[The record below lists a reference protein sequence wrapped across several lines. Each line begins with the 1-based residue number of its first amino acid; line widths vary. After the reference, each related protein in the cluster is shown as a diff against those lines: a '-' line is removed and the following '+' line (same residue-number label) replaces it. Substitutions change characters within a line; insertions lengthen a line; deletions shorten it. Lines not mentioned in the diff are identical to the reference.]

1 MGRLGKNKMGE
12 TNYEKGESCFFFIR
26 QHHAPLTIFRYY
38 ETNLMLLN
46 PTETWFV
53 IKILMVERLFKVKP
67 TIEQIVVDPNWT
79 TFVNS
84 FYGNHH

>member
-1 MGRLGKNKMGE
+1 
-12 TNYEKGESCFFFIR
+12 
-26 QHHAPLTIFRYY
+26 
-38 ETNLMLLN
+38 MLLN